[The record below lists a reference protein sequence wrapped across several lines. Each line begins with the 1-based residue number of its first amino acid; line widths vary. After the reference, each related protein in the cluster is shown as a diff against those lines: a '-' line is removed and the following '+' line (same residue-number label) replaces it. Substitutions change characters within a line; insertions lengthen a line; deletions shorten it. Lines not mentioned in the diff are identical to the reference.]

1 MLVAFGWLA
10 TTMRCSIPKTSG
22 MLESRLVE
30 SALVRRARSF
40 QNGAN
45 ELRLGERIAL
55 AGFGRGAA
63 MFCGKARY
71 RRGTHVFDAQSR
83 AGHHRVDAGRFRRE
97 ARRPIAV
104 AGNDLDYGY
113 YGATG

>member
-1 MLVAFGWLA
+1 
-10 TTMRCSIPKTSG
+10 
-22 MLESRLVE
+22 
-30 SALVRRARSF
+30 
-40 QNGAN
+40 
-45 ELRLGERIAL
+45 
-55 AGFGRGAA
+55 